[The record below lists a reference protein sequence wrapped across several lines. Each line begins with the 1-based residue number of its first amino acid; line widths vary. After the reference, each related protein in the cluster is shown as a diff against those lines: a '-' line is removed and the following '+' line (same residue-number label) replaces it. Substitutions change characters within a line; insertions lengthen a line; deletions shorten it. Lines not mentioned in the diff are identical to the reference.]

1 MLVWKGWGLS
11 VIGFIFLFVIP
22 IQLLVEHFFG
32 VGQYQALPW
41 PVPLAFLLGS
51 IPTTLVGQMLN
62 NKPARVLID
71 PETNEKVELKR
82 EHSLF
87 GIPMQYWGV
96 ILIILSALIY
106 LRNIGFSFS
115 S

>member
-1 MLVWKGWGLS
+1 MVVWKGWGLA
-11 VIGFIFLFVIP
+11 VIGFIFLFVLP
-22 IQLLVEHFFG
+22 IQLLVEYFYG
-32 VGQYQALPW
+32 VGQYQALSW
-41 PVPLAFLLGS
+41 PVPLAFLLGA

-71 PETNEKVELKR
+71 PDTHEKVELKR

-87 GIPMQYWGV
+87 WIPMQYWGV
-96 ILIILSALIY
+96 ILVILSALIY

-115 S
+115 Q